1 MIVKNYNVIETG
13 KTLAQAQGLADF
25 GDVRP
30 MFKRGDYSGIYVLEN
45 VSKGYSYSA
54 SVKAEKSFDFGLDLM
69 ASYTYGLSKTINNG
83 SSSVAASNWQYN
95 YTHGNPNSPELAKSN
110 FNIPHQVMV
119 SAYQHINWNHNPGR
133 TIDNKTTIGLIYTG
147 NSGSPYSIYVN
158 GDLNGD
164 GGYNDLMYIP
174 TDAEVDAMVSKGLF
188 VPVTNKKTGA
198 VTKTPEQQGED
209 FKQWLSSE
217 KYVKNHRGQ

>member
-1 MIVKNYNVIETG
+1 
-13 KTLAQAQGLADF
+13 
-25 GDVRP
+25 
-30 MFKRGDYSGIYVLEN
+30 
-45 VSKGYSYSA
+45 
-54 SVKAEKSFDFGLDLM
+54 
-69 ASYTYGLSKTINNG
+69 
-83 SSSVAASNWQYN
+83 
-95 YTHGNPNSPELAKSN
+95 
-110 FNIPHQVMV
+110 MV